1 MNNTTRITAR
11 VTPQVQE
18 LLARAAAISGVSSIN
33 SFILSAAV
41 DKAKDIIEKESILNL
56 TQKDTVLFL
65 EALENPK
72 ENKKLKDA
80 FLKYNS

>member
-11 VTPQVQE
+11 VTPQIQE

-41 DKAKDIIEKESILNL
+41 DKAKDIIEKESILDL
-56 TQKDTVLFL
+56 SQRDTMLFL
-65 EALENPK
+65 EALENSK
-72 ENKKLKDA
+72 ENRKLKDA

>member
-11 VTPQVQE
+11 VTPQIQE

-41 DKAKDIIEKESILNL
+41 DRAKDIIAKESILNL
-56 TQKDTVLFL
+56 SQRDSMLFL

-72 ENKKLKDA
+72 ENNKLRDA
-80 FLKYNS
+80 FLEYNS

>member
-11 VTPQVQE
+11 VTPQIQE

-41 DKAKDIIEKESILNL
+41 DRAKDIIEKESILNL
-56 TQKDTVLFL
+56 SQRDTVLFL
-65 EALENPK
+65 EALENSK